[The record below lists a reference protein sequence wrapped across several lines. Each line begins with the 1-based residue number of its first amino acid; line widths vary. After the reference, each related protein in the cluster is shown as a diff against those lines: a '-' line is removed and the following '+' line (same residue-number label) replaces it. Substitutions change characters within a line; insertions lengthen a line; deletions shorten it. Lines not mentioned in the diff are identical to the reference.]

1 MPYHFKLE
9 TILNLRRNLEEQAQL
24 RLAAEQRILS
34 NHNAMLADLQKG
46 RAMMIEEM
54 ESRKKKKMS
63 GAVFSLY
70 MDGLINQDWR
80 IGVQQNTIKAQ
91 EQVVEQ
97 ARQELSQAVQQR
109 KIMDK
114 VREKDFLEYRR
125 EELRREQIDNDEQAV
140 LRYGTNDG
148 SL

>member
-24 RLAAEQRILS
+24 RLAAEQRT
-34 NHNAMLADLQKG
+34 LAGHTEKLDDLQ
-46 RAMMIEEM
+46 RDRVLMINEM
-54 ESRKKKKMS
+54 ERRKKKKMT
-63 GAVFSLY
+63 GAMFSLY
-70 MDGLINQDWR
+70 MDGVINQDWR
-80 IGVQQNTIKAQ
+80 IQVQHNTIKAQ

-97 ARQELSQAVQQR
+97 ARQALFSAVQQR

-114 VREKDFLEYRR
+114 VKEKDFLQYRQ

-140 LRYGTNDG
+140 LRYKGTNAQ
-148 SL
+148 L